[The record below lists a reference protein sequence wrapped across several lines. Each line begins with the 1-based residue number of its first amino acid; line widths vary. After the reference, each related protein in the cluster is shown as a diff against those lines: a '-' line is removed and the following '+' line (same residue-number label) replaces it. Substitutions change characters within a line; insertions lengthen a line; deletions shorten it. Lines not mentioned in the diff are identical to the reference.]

1 MARKKNI
8 YFNQHKPSQ
17 TSFLYTAVSFFKTFS
32 PLFVCML
39 KILSI
44 LKKKKKSNFFFK
56 SKNSKIVNIQKGT
69 KSCNSTQP
77 KILMATTFSLLL
89 LSFFLMLWKPEESIH
104 DTFFDGQKLNY

>member
-1 MARKKNI
+1 MLFSIENYFPQYLWCMARKKKNI

-44 LKKKKKSNFFFK
+44 LKKKKNRTSFLKA
-56 SKNSKIVNIQKGT
+56 KI
-69 KSCNSTQP
+69 P
-77 KILMATTFSLLL
+77 K
-89 LSFFLMLWKPEESIH
+89 
-104 DTFFDGQKLNY
+104 